1 MQPSLMVGRGIT
13 VQSSKEFSG
22 LFEKQH
28 QYFSVKTS
36 RTGGLN
42 LHRQYSKIVQTD
54 LLPELQ
60 SI

>member
-28 QYFSVKTS
+28 QYFSV
-36 RTGGLN
+36 RPAELGG
-42 LHRQYSKIVQTD
+42 
-54 LLPELQ
+54 
-60 SI
+60 